1 MNIYPSTL
9 RMQEAQMDTASSIS
23 SGEMTRGD

>member
-1 MNIYPSTL
+1 MNVYPSTL